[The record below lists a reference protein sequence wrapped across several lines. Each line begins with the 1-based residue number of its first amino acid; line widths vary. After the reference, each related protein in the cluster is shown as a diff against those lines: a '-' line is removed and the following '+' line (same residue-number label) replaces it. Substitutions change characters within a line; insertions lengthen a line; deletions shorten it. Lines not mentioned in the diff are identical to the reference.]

1 MELHQL
7 RYLRDVV
14 RVGSV
19 TRAAEAEHVAQP
31 SVSKQ
36 LNLLEM
42 ELGVPLFHR
51 VGRRVVPTESAHALA
66 DCADRVFDDIAATVA
81 GLSGAEGGGSLRIC
95 ATETM
100 ADNLLPPALTVLRAR
115 YPEARIRVEMLGTDD
130 GIARVLADE
139 VDFALVVLPLA
150 DSRLEVHALLEEEVL
165 LAAPRGHPF
174 SALEAVP
181 IGHALADPGLL
192 LSMPGHGLRAMV
204 DEHAASLQVTL
215 SGRIELRS
223 QQALLAM
230 VAAGGG
236 IAFAPE
242 MSLRSATGVVAVPL
256 EPRQWRQIGWVRRR
270 GRHIPPI
277 GLRLLELVNHYDARP
292 GRTVPPS
299 SSAGRVLEDWEKTQ

>member
-7 RYLRDVV
+7 RYLRAVV
-14 RVGSV
+14 RAGSV
-19 TRAAEAEHVAQP
+19 TKAAEAEHVAQP

-36 LNLLEM
+36 LLLLER

-66 DCADRVFDDIAATVA
+66 DCADRVFDDISSTIA
-81 GLSGAEGGGSLRIC
+81 GLSGAEDGGSLRIC
-95 ATETM
+95 ATETVS
-100 ADNLLPPALTVLRAR
+100 DNLLPPALTLLRAR
-115 YPEARIRVEMLGTDD
+115 YPNARVRVEMLGTDD

-150 DSRLEVHALLEEEVL
+150 DSRLEVHPLLAEEVL
-165 LAAPRGHPF
+165 LAVPR
-174 SALEAVP
+174 
-181 IGHALADPGLL
+181 GHALAELPAAPIGQALVDPGLL

-204 DEHAASLQVTL
+204 DERAASLGL
-215 SGRIELRS
+215 PLAGRIELRS

-242 MSLRSATGVVAVPL
+242 MSMRAATGIVALRL
-256 EPRQWRQIGWVRRR
+256 EPRQWRQIGWVRRK

-277 GLRLLELVNHYDARP
+277 GLRLLELLSGDT
-292 GRTVPPS
+292 G
-299 SSAGRVLEDWEKTQ
+299 E